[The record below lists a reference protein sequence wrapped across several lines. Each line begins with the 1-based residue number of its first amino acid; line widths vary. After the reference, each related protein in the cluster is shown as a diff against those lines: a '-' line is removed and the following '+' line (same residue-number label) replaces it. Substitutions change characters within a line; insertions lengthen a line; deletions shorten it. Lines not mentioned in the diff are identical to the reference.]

1 MSWRRSTAA
10 GCLGAVILVVLA
22 VAPSEAQERVRLFGT
37 VQWIASSTMQ
47 MMTVSGA
54 SVAIDL
60 TQADQSS
67 YQGLRNGETVVVDG
81 VVASDRRKVIAREIY
96 RDDGGAQA
104 P

>member
-1 MSWRRSTAA
+1 MAA
-10 GCLGAVILVVLA
+10 GFLGAAILVALA
-22 VAPSEAQERVRLFGT
+22 VGSPEAQERVRLFGT

-81 VVASDRRKVIAREIY
+81 VVASDRRKVIAHEIY
-96 RDDGGAQA
+96 RDQGDAQA

>member
-1 MSWRRSTAA
+1 MAAA
-10 GCLGAVILVVLA
+10 GFVGAALLIGLCVG
-22 VAPSEAQERVRLFGT
+22 PSEAQERVRLFGT

-81 VVASDRRKVIAREIY
+81 VVASDRRKVIAHEIY

>member
-1 MSWRRSTAA
+1 MNWRRSAA
-10 GCLGAVILVVLA
+10 GFLGAVLLVALA
-22 VAPSEAQERVRLFGT
+22 VGPSEAQERVRLFGT

-60 TQADQSS
+60 KEADQSS

-81 VVASDRRKVIAREIY
+81 VVSSDRRRVIAREIY
-96 RDDGGAQA
+96 RDQRDFQA

>member
-1 MSWRRSTAA
+1 VAA
-10 GCLGAVILVVLA
+10 GILGAATLVALA
-22 VAPSEAQERVRLFGT
+22 VGPLEAQERVRLFGT

-47 MMTVSGA
+47 MMTVSGT

-81 VVASDRRKVIAREIY
+81 VVAADRRKVIAHEIY
-96 RDDGGAQA
+96 RDEGNAQA